1 MEGHHLLVS
10 VAADGRDIDANARY
24 EEHEYEMHS
33 NSPTMN
39 NSEVC
44 EKCGLWKLKTR
55 KINANVEPDKGA
67 ILVLPLQ
74 KS

>member
-10 VAADGRDIDANARY
+10 VADGRDIDANARY

-33 NSPTMN
+33 NSPTRN

-44 EKCGLWKLKTR
+44 EKCGLWKTR
-55 KINANVEPDKGA
+55 EMNANVEPDKGA

>member
-10 VAADGRDIDANARY
+10 VADGRDIDANARY

-44 EKCGLWKLKTR
+44 EKCGLWKTR
-55 KINANVEPDKGA
+55 EMNANVEPDKGA

>member
-10 VAADGRDIDANARY
+10 VADGRDIDANARY

-44 EKCGLWKLKTR
+44 EKCGLWKTR
-55 KINANVEPDKGA
+55 EMNANMEPDKGA

>member
-39 NSEVC
+39 NSEVR
-44 EKCGLWKLKTR
+44 EKCGLWKTR
-55 KINANVEPDKGA
+55 EMNANVEPDKGA

>member
-10 VAADGRDIDANARY
+10 VASDGRDIDANARY

-44 EKCGLWKLKTR
+44 EKCGLWK
-55 KINANVEPDKGA
+55 
-67 ILVLPLQ
+67 
-74 KS
+74 

>member
-10 VAADGRDIDANARY
+10 VADGRDIDANARY

-39 NSEVC
+39 ISEVC

-55 KINANVEPDKGA
+55 EMNANVEPDKGA